1 MKKFKESTKREE
13 LINALIDHFGI
24 REPIEAYLIWSEMS
38 YDDLLYIYTCE
49 TERYEDW
56 YE

>member
-1 MKKFKESTKREE
+1 MKKIEENTKREE

-49 TERYEDW
+49 TEKYEDW